1 MSLFD
6 GLADFFGDTKTQPLA
21 APAPAP
27 WQLSAAVEAEY
38 DMPTL
43 GMPRA
48 QSKLYQRL
56 SWVQIAVHAV
66 ASTAATTALN
76 VVRLEGEDENAEI
89 NHPFEKLLDRPN
101 PLQSRY
107 EFLESV
113 FSYRALTGNAYVWLN
128 RPSANVEPS
137 EMWIIPS
144 HKIRPVPDKNLYLR
158 GYIYEPGDG
167 QEIPLELHEVAHF
180 KKFNPLNSFLGM
192 SPIEALATVAVGD
205 MAMTRW
211 NTNFFDKDN
220 AKVPGALAFADPI
233 MDADWERMRADI
245 RKEHGGVKR
254 SLMMLRN
261 VGKGGVEWVNMAMSQ
276 KDMEFLNARNANRS
290 EIFSMFAPGLDS
302 ILAINATEANA
313 LSGKRTF
320 IELGVWPAMVA
331 VAEKFTNDVLP
342 AYGPNLRAEFD
353 DIRITDR
360 ALELQEQAAFSQVG
374 TVDEIRQKFYQLQ
387 PIGDDRGKLLPIQVT
402 AAQPAPDEKPQ
413 EGAGASIPAQ
423 TPQAQA
429 DPQTAT
435 DDATGSADDAKAA
448 KAADLARFKRWAGKR
463 SKPNADDFTSE
474 HLSYEDKAA
483 ILWELKGE
491 GADGDTM
498 PPFTWTTGPIT
509 PDALKAMILQL
520 DGDDDGAE
528 DFFRLGVEVEA
539 ENALTSALSKQR
551 AAVFA
556 DGLTSAPQAA
566 QRAREASEPVRDI
579 LRRTLQNSA
588 SLGVSVA
595 VNQFESIG
603 FGFDWTLANQ
613 AAADWADRYTVQLFD
628 EISATTQ
635 RRIQTAV
642 SEWVEN
648 GEPLSQLRRE
658 LEHTFDRK
666 RAQLIASTEVTRAYS
681 EANRIAYRESG
692 VVSAIQWRTSNDER
706 VCPIC
711 GPLGGVTFVDGVAQP
726 VSQGQQKD
734 VGQRSSLDGVF
745 THPGTGATYSAPPA
759 HPRCRCWIVPIVGE
773 ISEDEPV
780 RDLPKSIRQ
789 SGQFPDDLADVTTI
803 SELGGSTGAK
813 LVKDNV
819 TGDLYVMKRGANPA
833 HLMNE
838 VHADRAYQA
847 MGINVPELKVFN
859 VDGVPVKLAKFIDGD
874 NLPQLRTTN
883 PKAFSAAKKK
893 LQGEFGADAILGN
906 WDVMG
911 ANFDNII
918 VDKAGE
924 VWRIDNGGALLHRA
938 QGAIK
943 PNFGQYV
950 DEVWT
955 MRNPQINRQA
965 AEIFGDIP
973 YFKIEKQLRK
983 YSKMADAVSDSID
996 DEAIKALLRARMDS
1010 ASDIAKISKT
1020 LRLDDWSE
1028 NYVDRFSRHS
1038 IGLRKD
1044 GLIDAM
1050 PKDFTR
1056 RGTTIFDDKGKPWD
1070 NLRGSSKDTAIGD
1083 LGRYMARNDGD
1094 YNIITYWSQRQASD
1108 SWTQAAQG
1116 AKYFYSNQRGDLS
1129 QYWWKNGVDTAAEY
1143 YTKAVA
1149 ATNGYDE
1156 TLTMW
1161 HAYNY
1166 EFVRNVNFP
1175 NNNIQRGV
1183 IKLIRTEDKNV
1194 MRLNNLAPGETGL
1207 IKRGGT
1213 ESTSIFKK
1221 VTIHGS
1227 EVTTQQVPHHR
1238 IMGNYFFERSPGANH
1253 GMYLGDNEN
1262 EFLAM
1267 MDGLKVKYER

>member
-374 TVDEIRQKFYQLQ
+374 TVDEIRNKFYQLQ

-435 DDATGSADDAKAA
+435 DDATGGADDAKAA

-463 SKPNADDFTSE
+463 SNPNADDFTSE

-483 ILWELKGE
+483 ILWELKPVKAGPIHDHDHAPIKALQLGE
-491 GADGDTM
+491 GTIDPILTQYENDLGGAVESAINGDTDK
-498 PPFTWTTGPIT
+498 PEFEDNARKIVL
-509 PDALKAMILQL
+509 AAILL
-520 DGDDDGAE
+520 AFLRGVGKTSE
-528 DFFRLGVEVEA
+528 DE
-539 ENALTSALSKQR
+539 LTA
-551 AAVFA
+551 
-556 DGLTSAPQAA
+556 
-566 QRAREASEPVRDI
+566 
-579 LRRTLQNSA
+579 
-588 SLGVSVA
+588 
-595 VNQFESIG
+595 
-603 FGFDWTLANQ
+603 
-613 AAADWADRYTVQLFD
+613 
-628 EISATTQ
+628 
-635 RRIQTAV
+635 
-642 SEWVEN
+642 
-648 GEPLSQLRRE
+648 GE
-658 LEHTFDRK
+658 
-666 RAQLIASTEVTRAYS
+666 RAQLRAKRNSANEGITNLSGDIYNRDRYIPTDRNRVQTEAQGIERARGRVLMWVSTLA
-681 EANRIAYRESG
+681 G
-692 VVSAIQWRTSNDER
+692 VYAAAQLLRQTDPATET
-706 VCPIC
+706 PIKYAWI
-711 GPLGGVTFVDGVAQP
+711 LGGTVD
-726 VSQGQQKD
+726 
-734 VGQRSSLDGVF
+734 
-745 THPGTGATYSAPPA
+745 H
-759 HPRCRCWIVPIVGE
+759 C
-773 ISEDEPV
+773 
-780 RDLPKSIRQ
+780 
-789 SGQFPDDLADVTTI
+789 
-803 SELGGSTGAK
+803 
-813 LVKDNV
+813 
-819 TGDLYVMKRGANPA
+819 
-833 HLMNE
+833 
-838 VHADRAYQA
+838 
-847 MGINVPELKVFN
+847 
-859 VDGVPVKLAKFIDGD
+859 
-874 NLPQLRTTN
+874 
-883 PKAFSAAKKK
+883 
-893 LQGEFGADAILGN
+893 
-906 WDVMG
+906 
-911 ANFDNII
+911 
-918 VDKAGE
+918 
-924 VWRIDNGGALLHRA
+924 
-938 QGAIK
+938 
-943 PNFGQYV
+943 
-950 DEVWT
+950 
-955 MRNPQINRQA
+955 
-965 AEIFGDIP
+965 
-973 YFKIEKQLRK
+973 
-983 YSKMADAVSDSID
+983 SDC
-996 DEAIKALLRARMDS
+996 L
-1010 ASDIAKISKT
+1010 
-1020 LRLDDWSE
+1020 
-1028 NYVDRFSRHS
+1028 
-1038 IGLRKD
+1038 
-1044 GLIDAM
+1044 
-1050 PKDFTR
+1050 
-1056 RGTTIFDDKGKPWD
+1056 
-1070 NLRGSSKDTAIGD
+1070 
-1083 LGRYMARNDGD
+1083 
-1094 YNIITYWSQRQASD
+1094 
-1108 SWTQAAQG
+1108 
-1116 AKYFYSNQRGDLS
+1116 
-1129 QYWWKNGVDTAAEY
+1129 
-1143 YTKAVA
+1143 
-1149 ATNGYDE
+1149 
-1156 TLTMW
+1156 
-1161 HAYNY
+1161 
-1166 EFVRNVNFP
+1166 
-1175 NNNIQRGV
+1175 
-1183 IKLIRTEDKNV
+1183 
-1194 MRLNNLAPGETGL
+1194 RLNNQVHTASDWLASGWHPQGRNLECGGWRCDCHFEQTDADD
-1207 IKRGGT
+1207 RGG
-1213 ESTSIFKK
+1213 F
-1221 VTIHGS
+1221 
-1227 EVTTQQVPHHR
+1227 
-1238 IMGNYFFERSPGANH
+1238 
-1253 GMYLGDNEN
+1253 
-1262 EFLAM
+1262 
-1267 MDGLKVKYER
+1267 